1 MKEQIYTIPVTE
13 AVDKIKEEKSCT
25 CLLCMLYEKLQ
36 DDELN
41 LILGASMMEP
51 DIRIKTNKEGFCR
64 KHFDMMLSMKN
75 KLGLALMLQSH
86 IDEVRQTIFPKE
98 GLFSPKNKCDA
109 SLNPLEE
116 HTKSCYICSKIDFHL
131 TKMAETIVFLW
142 EHEEEFAKKFSEMP
156 YFCADHYRLLLQ
168 TGVYKL
174 PKNKQN
180 DFYTA
185 VSSIEKAYLDSLYE
199 DVSWFCKKFDYR
211 FADEPWGNAKDS
223 CERAVKL
230 LS

>member
-109 SLNPLEE
+109 SLKPLEE

-156 YFCADHYRLLLQ
+156 YFCAEHYRLLLQ

>member
-109 SLNPLEE
+109 SLKPLEE
-116 HTKSCYICSKIDFHL
+116 HTNSIFILQRWLKLS
-131 TKMAETIVFLW
+131 
-142 EHEEEFAKKFSEMP
+142 
-156 YFCADHYRLLLQ
+156 YFFGSMRRNLQ
-168 TGVYKL
+168 RNS
-174 PKNKQN
+174 PKCLIS
-180 DFYTA
+180 
-185 VSSIEKAYLDSLYE
+185 VRSITDC
-199 DVSWFCKKFDYR
+199 FCKQVSISFRKINKTIFIQLC
-211 FADEPWGNAKDS
+211 P
-223 CERAVKL
+223 L
-230 LS
+230 LKKRILTAFTMM